1 MTTALK
7 KLKENG
13 RDRLIAASLNL
24 FSLKGFHACSIREI
38 CDKARANISL
48 VSFHF
53 GGKEGLLD
61 VIFEELAEKDFDA
74 LISVLSS
81 VESKDELKIRLKL
94 FLEAYTDYS
103 LKHAEVMSL
112 FLEELERG
120 TPQAEKRM
128 EITFG
133 KLWTS
138 ITNFL
143 KAAQEK
149 GMISEHLDSEILSY
163 QIISPVSNLCRSR
176 RTSKRIAFFN
186 LKNEDF
192 RKKLINQII
201 DTTI

>member
-1 MTTALK
+1 MTAALR

-61 VIFEELAEKDFDA
+61 VIFEELSEKDFDEI
-74 LISVLSS
+74 ISILGTVS
-81 VESKDELKIRLKL
+81 SKDELKIRLKL
-94 FLEAYTDYS
+94 FLETFTDYS
-103 LKHAEVMSL
+103 LKHADVVSL
-112 FLEELERG
+112 FLDELERG
-120 TPQAEKRM
+120 TSQTEKRM
-128 EITFG
+128 EVTFG

-138 ITNFL
+138 LNSFL
-143 KAAQEK
+143 KEAQIK
-149 GMISEHLDSEILSY
+149 GMISDNLDCEILSY
-163 QIISPVSNLCRSR
+163 QILSPVSNLCRSR
-176 RTSKRIAFFN
+176 RTSTKMTFFN
-186 LKNEDF
+186 LKSEVF

-201 DTTI
+201 DTII